1 MATEIST
8 DAKTT
13 TFQVDGKII
22 TARTGRLA
30 KQASGAV
37 EIRCGDTQLL
47 VSCTESKNV
56 REGIDYFPLLVDYE
70 EKLYSVGRVPGSF
83 TRREGKPTDK
93 AILVSRL
100 IDRPIRPLFKEGY
113 KQDVMIV
120 ATCMSADQENPP
132 DTLAMLGASIAIELA
147 GLPFAGPIGAVR
159 VGRVKGKL
167 VANPTYEQMAES
179 DMDIV
184 IAGTESSI
192 MMVEAGCQI
201 VTETDVL
208 AAIDYGHRVIKQQV
222 EVQKDFCRHLGIQKR
237 EFQPAPKDPEL
248 EALIREKAT
257 DKLKES
263 MNGVTDKVLRSQ
275 LVAEAE
281 AAVVEAIAGLAEDH
295 SLRTHSGGTIGAYLE
310 EYEAQLMREQVLS
323 TGRRADG
330 RRCDEI
336 RPITVEVGLLARA
349 HGSGLFT
356 RGTTQALSIATLGTG
371 MDAQRLDSVDPQ
383 KEKRY
388 MHHYN
393 FPSYS
398 VGEVKP
404 NRGPG
409 RREIGHGALAE
420 RAIMAVLP
428 SAEEFPYVIRVVSEI
443 LESNGSTSMASTCGS
458 SLALADAGV
467 PIKQTVGGIA
477 MGLILEG
484 DRFAILSD
492 IQGLED
498 FLGDMDFKVAGTK
511 DGITALQMDIK
522 IEGISLEIMRVA
534 LDQAK
539 RGRMFIID
547 KMEAVLPA
555 PRAELSRWAP
565 RIISI
570 QIDPEDIGTVIG
582 PGGKVIRRIIE
593 ETGATIDIQDDG
605 TVLIASVES
614 VGGEAARDWI
624 VRMLK
629 RIEVGGLYSG
639 RVTRIIP
646 VGAFVEVLP
655 GKEGMVHISQLEN
668 RRVEKVED
676 SVSVGQ
682 RVVVKVREIDDRGR
696 VNLTIK
702 GVSSDE
708 RAEMERSLGVPIGSM
723 QVGSP
728 SDASSGGE
736 GGGERRERE
745 GGERGERGGR
755 DRDRGRDRE
764 RGERGGRDRDRGR
777 DREFD

>member
-1 MATEIST
+1 MMVVEMDT
-8 DAKTT
+8 K
-13 TFQVDGKII
+13 QVKFELDGKEI
-22 TARTGRLA
+22 TLRTGRMA

-37 EIRCGDTQLL
+37 EVQCGDTYLL
-47 VSCTESKNV
+47 VSATESKKP
-56 REGIDYFPLLVDYE
+56 REGIDFFPLLVDFE

-93 AILVSRL
+93 AILVGRL

-113 KQDVMIV
+113 KNDVMIV
-120 ATCMSADQENPP
+120 ACCMSSDQENPP
-132 DTLAMLGASIAIELA
+132 DTLAMLGASAALEMS

-159 VGRVKGKL
+159 VGRVKGTSKL
-167 VANPTYEQMAES
+167 IINPTYEQIAES
-179 DMDIV
+179 DMDII

-192 MMVEAGCQI
+192 MMVEAGCQM
-201 VTETDVL
+201 VSERDVL
-208 AAIDYGHRVIKQQV
+208 AAIDAGHQAIRKQI
-222 EVQKDFCRHLGIQKR
+222 EVQKNWTRELGVQKR
-237 EFQPAPKDPEL
+237 EFVAPEKNEEL
-248 EALIREKAT
+248 HNIIREQAT
-257 DKLKES
+257 EKLKAS
-263 MNGVTDKVLRSQ
+263 MNGVTDKLVRSR
-275 LVAEAE
+275 LVDEAE
-281 AAVVEAIAGLAEDH
+281 ETVVSKIAEYPENHQLRQLKGSEIAAAI
-295 SLRTHSGGTIGAYLE
+295 E
-310 EYEAQLMREQVLS
+310 EYEAELMRAQVLD
-323 TGRRADG
+323 TGVRADG
-330 RRCDEI
+330 RRTDEI
-336 RPITVEVGLLARA
+336 RPITVQVGVLPRA

-356 RGTTQALSIATLGTG
+356 RGSTQVLSVATLGTG
-371 MDAQRLDSVDPQ
+371 MDAQRLDSVDPV
-383 KEKRY
+383 KEKKY

-420 RAIMAVLP
+420 RAILSALP
-428 SAEEFPYVIRVVSEI
+428 TAEEFPYVLRVVSEV

-458 SLALADAGV
+458 SLALMDAGV
-467 PIKQTVGGIA
+467 PLKQTIGGIA

-498 FLGDMDFKVAGTK
+498 FLGDMDFKVAGSR

-534 LDQAK
+534 LEQAR
-539 RGRMFIID
+539 RGRVHIID
-547 KMEAVLPA
+547 KMEEVLSGSRP
-555 PRAELSRWAP
+555 ELSKWAP
-565 RIISI
+565 RIITI
-570 QIDPEDIGTVIG
+570 HIEQDEIGTVIG
-582 PGGKVIRRIIE
+582 PGGKNIRRIIE

-614 VGGEAARDWI
+614 AGGEAARDWI

-629 RIEVGGLYSG
+629 KVQVGGVYSG

-702 GVSSDE
+702 GVTAEEKSTAEKEAGIASDN
-708 RAEMERSLGVPIGSM
+708 
-723 QVGSP
+723 
-728 SDASSGGE
+728 
-736 GGGERRERE
+736 
-745 GGERGERGGR
+745 
-755 DRDRGRDRE
+755 
-764 RGERGGRDRDRGR
+764 
-777 DREFD
+777 

>member
-1 MATEIST
+1 MATDISSPE
-8 DAKTT
+8 AKTAS
-13 TFQVDGKII
+13 FQVDGKEI
-22 TARTGRLA
+22 TIRTGRMA

-47 VSCTESKNV
+47 VSATESKNP
-56 REGIDYFPLLVDYE
+56 REGIDFFPLLVDYE

-83 TRREGKPTDK
+83 TRREGKPTDR

-113 KQDVMIV
+113 RNDVMIV
-120 ATCMSADQENPP
+120 ATCMSADQVNPP
-132 DTLAMLGASIAIELA
+132 DTLAMLGASIALEIA

-159 VGRVKGKL
+159 VGRNKGKFI
-167 VANPTYEQMAES
+167 ANPTYEQMVES
-179 DMDIV
+179 DIDIV
-184 IAGTESSI
+184 IAGTENSI
-192 MMVEAGCQI
+192 MMVEAGCKI
-201 VTETDVL
+201 VSEKDVL
-208 AAIDYGHRVIKQQV
+208 AAIHYGHQVIRNQV
-222 EVQKDFCRHLGIQKR
+222 EVQRDFMRQLGITKR
-237 EFQPAPKDPEL
+237 EFVPEPKNEEL
-248 EALIREKAT
+248 VQLIHEHATEKLKASMDGVTCKAT
-257 DKLKES
+257 
-263 MNGVTDKVLRSQ
+263 RSALVEEATNAVKAALEQ
-275 LVAEAE
+275 LT
-281 AAVVEAIAGLAEDH
+281 EDH
-295 SLRTHSGGTIGAYLE
+295 PARAAKLGAYIE
-310 EYEAQLMREQVLS
+310 EYEAELMRAQVLE
-323 TGRRADG
+323 TGKRADG
-330 RRCDEI
+330 RRTEEI
-336 RPITVEVGLLARA
+336 RPITVEVGVLPRT

-371 MDAQRLDSVDPQ
+371 MDAQRLDSVEPQ

-398 VGEVKP
+398 VGEVRP

-420 RAIMAVLP
+420 RAIQAVLP
-428 SAEEFPYVIRVVSEI
+428 PDNEFPYVIRVVSEI

-467 PIKQTVGGIA
+467 PLKQMVGGIA

-498 FLGDMDFKVAGTK
+498 FLGDMDFKVAGTR

-522 IEGISLEIMRVA
+522 VEGISLEIMTVA

-539 RGRMFIID
+539 RGRFHILD
-547 KMEAVLPA
+547 KMEAVLPG
-555 PRAELSRWAP
+555 PREELSRWAP
-565 RIISI
+565 RIIQI

-605 TVLIASVES
+605 TVLIASVEA

-629 RIEVGGLYSG
+629 RIEVGGIYSG

-702 GVSSDE
+702 GVTPE
-708 RAEMERSLGVPIGSM
+708 EKAAAEKAAGITPT
-723 QVGSP
+723 
-728 SDASSGGE
+728 E
-736 GGGERRERE
+736 GGNG
-745 GGERGERGGR
+745 
-755 DRDRGRDRE
+755 
-764 RGERGGRDRDRGR
+764 
-777 DREFD
+777 

>member
-1 MATEIST
+1 MTVE
-8 DAKTT
+8 TT
-13 TFQVDGKII
+13 QDTKVTSFELDGKTI
-22 TARTGRLA
+22 TVRTGRLA

-37 EIRCGDTQLL
+37 EIRCEDTQLL
-47 VSCTESKNV
+47 VSATESKTT

-83 TRREGKPTDK
+83 TRREGKPTDR

-100 IDRPIRPLFKEGY
+100 IDRPVRPLFKEGY
-113 KQDVMIV
+113 RQDVMIV
-120 ATCMSADQENPP
+120 ATCMSADQVNPP
-132 DTLAMLGASIAIELA
+132 DTLAMLGASFALEIA
-147 GLPFAGPIGAVR
+147 GLPFAGPIGACR
-159 VGRVKGKL
+159 VGRYKGKF

-179 DMDIV
+179 DIDIV
-184 IAGTESSI
+184 VAGTENSI
-192 MMVEAGCQI
+192 MMVEAGCQM
-201 VTETDVL
+201 VPELDVL
-208 AAIDYGHRVIKQQV
+208 AAIDYAHTEIKKMV
-222 EVQKDFCRHLGIQKR
+222 EVQKEFCRALGIKKR
-237 EFQPAPKDPEL
+237 EFEPPAKNEEL
-248 EALIREKAT
+248 VRIIRQHAGE
-257 DKLKES
+257 KLKES
-263 MNGVTDKVLRSQ
+263 MNGVTDKQVRAG
-275 LVAEAE
+275 LVDEAE
-281 AAVVEAIAGLAEDH
+281 AAVMAAIEQLPED
-295 SLRTHSGGTIGAYLE
+295 SAVRQIKSSTIGALIE
-310 EYEAQLMREQVLS
+310 EYEAELMRLQVLE

-336 RPITVEVGLLARA
+336 RPISVEVGLLART
-349 HGSGLFT
+349 HGTGLFT
-356 RGTTQALSIATLGTG
+356 RGTTQALSVCTLGTG
-371 MDAQRLDSVDPQ
+371 MDAQRLDSVEPV

-398 VGEVKP
+398 VGEVRP

-420 RAIMAVLP
+420 RAIQSVLP
-428 SAEEFPYVIRVVSEI
+428 DAADFPYVIRVVSEV

-458 SLALADAGV
+458 SLSLMDAGV
-467 PIKQTVGGIA
+467 PLKGMVGGIA

-498 FLGDMDFKVAGTK
+498 FLGDMDFKVAGTR

-522 IEGISLEIMRVA
+522 IEGISLEIMKVA

-539 RGRMFIID
+539 RGRQFIID
-547 KMEAVLPA
+547 KMEAVIPA
-555 PRAELSRWAP
+555 PRAEMSRWAP
-565 RIISI
+565 RIITI
-570 QIDPEDIGTVIG
+570 HIDPEDIGTVIG

-605 TVLIASVES
+605 TVLIASVEAA
-614 VGGEAARDWI
+614 GGEAARDWI

-676 SVSVGQ
+676 SVGIGQ

-702 GVSSDE
+702 GVSAEEHGEVE
-708 RAEMERSLGVPIGSM
+708 RATGVTHNPPVPG
-723 QVGSP
+723 GGA
-728 SDASSGGE
+728 ASE
-736 GGGERRERE
+736 GGDRP
-745 GGERGERGGR
+745 ERGEREGR
-755 DRDRGRDRE
+755 DRDRDRGGDRGGDRGRGGDRDRP
-764 RGERGGRDRDRGR
+764 RRDRDR
-777 DREFD
+777 

>member
-1 MATEIST
+1 MEIT
-8 DAKTT
+8 ADAKTRS
-13 TFQVDGKII
+13 FEVDGKTIYV
-22 TARTGRLA
+22 RTGRMA

-47 VSCTESKNV
+47 VSATESKNP
-56 REGIDYFPLLVDYE
+56 REGIDFFPLLVDYE

-83 TRREGKPTDK
+83 TRREGKPTDR

-100 IDRPIRPLFKEGY
+100 IDRPMRPLFKEGY
-113 KQDVMIV
+113 RNDVMIV
-120 ATCMSADQENPP
+120 ATCMSADQVNPP
-132 DTLAMLGASIAIELA
+132 DTLAMLGASFALELA
-147 GLPFAGPIGAVR
+147 GLPFAGPVGAVR
-159 VGRVKGKL
+159 VGRVKSKL
-167 VANPTYEQMAES
+167 IANPTYEEMAES
-179 DMDIV
+179 DLDLI
-184 IAGTESSI
+184 IAGTENSI
-192 MMVEAGCQI
+192 MMVEAGAQM
-201 VTETDVL
+201 VTEMDML
-208 AAIDYGHRVIKQQV
+208 AAIDYGHNEIKKMVQI
-222 EVQKDFCRHLGIQKR
+222 QKDMCRDLGISKH
-237 EFQPAPKDPEL
+237 EFVPEPKNEEL
-248 EALIREKAT
+248 IKLIHEHAT
-257 DKLKES
+257 DKLRAS
-263 MNGVTDKVLRSQ
+263 MDGVTDKATRANLID
-275 LVAEAE
+275 EAE
-281 AAVVEAIAGLAEDH
+281 AAVQAVIDQLPEDSEVRTVAAK
-295 SLRTHSGGTIGAYLE
+295 SLGVYLE
-310 EYEAQLMREQVLS
+310 EYEAQLMRTQVLEK
-323 TGRRADG
+323 GKRADG

-336 RPITVEVGLLARA
+336 RPISVEVGLLARA
-349 HGSGLFT
+349 HGTGLFT
-356 RGTTQALSIATLGTG
+356 RGTTQVLSVCTLGTG
-371 MDAQRLDSVDPQ
+371 MDAQRLDSVEPV

-420 RAIMAVLP
+420 RALMSVLP
-428 SAEEFPYVIRVVSEI
+428 SDSEFPYVVRVVSEV

-458 SLALADAGV
+458 TLALMDAGV
-467 PIKQTVGGIA
+467 PLKAPVGGIA

-498 FLGDMDFKVAGTK
+498 FLGDMDFKVTGTR

-522 IEGISLEIMRVA
+522 IEGISLDIMRVA

-539 RGRMFIID
+539 RGRMHILD
-547 KMEAVLPA
+547 KMEAVIPA
-555 PRAELSRWAP
+555 PRKELSKWAP
-565 RIISI
+565 RIITL

-614 VGGEAARDWI
+614 TGGEAARDWI

-629 RIEVGGLYSG
+629 RIEVGGIYSG

-676 SVSVGQ
+676 SVAVGQ
-682 RVVVKVREIDDRGR
+682 RVIVKVREIDDRGR

-702 GVSSDE
+702 GVSPEE
-708 RAEMERSLGVPIGSM
+708 RVEMERETGPVHQMPGDNAPEGGAPRERSEGGGSR
-723 QVGSP
+723 
-728 SDASSGGE
+728 DRGE
-736 GGGERRERE
+736 GGGR
-745 GGERGERGGR
+745 
-755 DRDRGRDRE
+755 RDRE
-764 RGERGGRDRDRGR
+764 RNRH
-777 DREFD
+777 

>member
-1 MATEIST
+1 
-8 DAKTT
+8 
-13 TFQVDGKII
+13 
-22 TARTGRLA
+22 
-30 KQASGAV
+30 
-37 EIRCGDTQLL
+37 
-47 VSCTESKNV
+47 V
-56 REGIDYFPLLVDYE
+56 RI
-70 EKLYSVGRVPGSF
+70 
-83 TRREGKPTDK
+83 
-93 AILVSRL
+93 
-100 IDRPIRPLFKEGY
+100 
-113 KQDVMIV
+113 
-120 ATCMSADQENPP
+120 
-132 DTLAMLGASIAIELA
+132 
-147 GLPFAGPIGAVR
+147 
-159 VGRVKGKL
+159 
-167 VANPTYEQMAES
+167 
-179 DMDIV
+179 
-184 IAGTESSI
+184 
-192 MMVEAGCQI
+192 
-201 VTETDVL
+201 
-208 AAIDYGHRVIKQQV
+208 
-222 EVQKDFCRHLGIQKR
+222 
-237 EFQPAPKDPEL
+237 
-248 EALIREKAT
+248 IREKAT
-257 DKLKES
+257 DKLKAS
-263 MNGVTDKVLRSQ
+263 MNGVTDK
-275 LVAEAE
+275 LVRAAYIDEAK
-281 AAVVEAIAGLAEDH
+281 AAITEAIEQLPEDH
-295 SLRTHSGGTIGAYLE
+295 AVRALSSSTIAACLE
-310 EYEAQLMREQVLS
+310 EYEAELMRAQVLE
-323 TGRRADG
+323 TGKRADG

-336 RPITVEVGLLARA
+336 RPITVEVGLLART

-356 RGTTQALSIATLGTG
+356 RGSTQALSVATLGTG
-371 MDAQRLDSVDPQ
+371 MDAQRLDSVDPV

-428 SAEEFPYVIRVVSEI
+428 ADTEFPYVIRVVSEV

-458 SLALADAGV
+458 SLALMDAGV
-467 PIKQTVGGIA
+467 PLKATVGGIA

-498 FLGDMDFKVAGTK
+498 FLGDMDFKVAGTR

-522 IEGISLEIMRVA
+522 IEGISIDIMRVA
-534 LDQAK
+534 VEQAK
-539 RGRMFIID
+539 RGRMHIMD
-547 KMEAVLPA
+547 KMEAVIPG

-565 RIISI
+565 RIITLR
-570 QIDPEDIGTVIG
+570 IDPEDIGTVIG

-614 VGGEAARDWI
+614 TGGEAARDWI

-629 RIEVGGLYSG
+629 RIEVGGIYSG

-676 SVSVGQ
+676 SVSIGQ

-702 GVSSDE
+702 GVTADE
-708 RAEMERSLGVPIGSM
+708 RAEIEKTTGAIHQMP
-723 QVGSP
+723 
-728 SDASSGGE
+728 GE
-736 GGGERRERE
+736 GNGGGGGGGDE
-745 GGERGERGGR
+745 GGDDRPPREN
-755 DRDRGRDRE
+755 RDRGDRRPRRDR
-764 RGERGGRDRDRGR
+764 
-777 DREFD
+777 

>member
-1 MATEIST
+1 MAVEMDT
-8 DAKTT
+8 KQ
-13 TFQVDGKII
+13 QVSFELDGKEI
-22 TARTGRLA
+22 TLRTGRLA
-30 KQASGAV
+30 KQANGAV
-37 EIRCGDTQLL
+37 EVRCGDTYLL
-47 VSCTESKNV
+47 VSATESKNP
-56 REGIDYFPLLVDYE
+56 REGIDFFPLLVDFE

-113 KQDVMIV
+113 RNDVMVV
-120 ATCMSADQENPP
+120 AVCMSSDQENPP
-132 DTLAMLGASIAIELA
+132 DTLAMLGAAVALELS

-159 VGRVKGKL
+159 VGRVKGTQKMII
-167 VANPTYEQMAES
+167 NPTYEQIAES
-179 DMDIV
+179 DLDIV
-184 IAGTESSI
+184 IAGTENSI
-192 MMVEAGCQI
+192 MMVEAGCQM
-201 VTETDVL
+201 VSERDVL
-208 AAIDYGHRVIKQQV
+208 AAIDAGHQAIRKQI
-222 EVQKDFCRHLGIQKR
+222 EVQKNWSRELGIQKR
-237 EFQPAPKDPEL
+237 EFAGPEKNEEL
-248 EALIREKAT
+248 VNIIREVAT
-257 DKLKES
+257 DKLKAS
-263 MNGVTDKVLRSQ
+263 MNGVTVKTVRQGLVDEAEDAVAARIAELEEDHPLRS
-275 LVAEAE
+275 LSGSKIG
-281 AAVVEAIAGLAEDH
+281 AAV
-295 SLRTHSGGTIGAYLE
+295 E
-310 EYEAQLMREQVLS
+310 EYEAELMRAQVLD
-323 TGRRADG
+323 TGMRADG

-336 RPITVEVGLLARA
+336 RPITVEVGVLPRA
-349 HGSGLFT
+349 HGTGLFT
-356 RGTTQALSIATLGTG
+356 RGTTQVLSVATLGTG
-371 MDAQRLDSVDPQ
+371 MDAQRLDSVDPV
-383 KEKRY
+383 KEKKY

-420 RAIMAVLP
+420 RAILSVLP
-428 SAEEFPYVIRVVSEI
+428 PMEEFPYVLRVVSEV

-458 SLALADAGV
+458 SLALMDAGV
-467 PIKQTVGGIA
+467 PIKHTVGGIA

-498 FLGDMDFKVAGTK
+498 FLGDMDFKVAGTRE
-511 DGITALQMDIK
+511 GITALQMDIK

-534 LDQAK
+534 LEQAR
-539 RGRMFIID
+539 RGRMHIID
-547 KMEAVLPA
+547 KMEEVLPA
-555 PRAELSRWAP
+555 HREQLSKWAP
-565 RIISI
+565 RIITI
-570 QIDPEDIGTVIG
+570 HIEQDEIGTVIG
-582 PGGKVIRRIIE
+582 PGGKNIRRIIE

-614 VGGEAARDWI
+614 AGGEAARDWI

-629 RIEVGGLYSG
+629 KVQVGGIYSG

-676 SVSVGQ
+676 SVAVGQ

-702 GVSSDE
+702 GVTPE
-708 RAEMERSLGVPIGSM
+708 EKEQA
-723 QVGSP
+723 
-728 SDASSGGE
+728 
-736 GGGERRERE
+736 ERE
-745 GGERGERGGR
+745 SGISS
-755 DRDRGRDRE
+755 
-764 RGERGGRDRDRGR
+764 
-777 DREFD
+777 